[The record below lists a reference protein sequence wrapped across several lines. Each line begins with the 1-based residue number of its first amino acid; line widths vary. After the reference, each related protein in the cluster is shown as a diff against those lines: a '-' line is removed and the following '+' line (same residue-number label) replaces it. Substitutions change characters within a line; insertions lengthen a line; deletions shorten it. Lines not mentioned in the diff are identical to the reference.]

1 MAAEKVFMT
10 SEKVRALLEQF
21 QKDIPENK
29 VLVLRRMLE
38 NSSDDCFE
46 SVSTLKLKNP
56 TTTLL
61 LSIFLGWLGVDR
73 FYIGDIG
80 VGVCK
85 LLFGWL
91 TLLIWPFVDIFCSYK
106 KAKEHNFNKLTT
118 AIF

>member
-1 MAAEKVFMT
+1 MATEKVFMS
-10 SEKVRALLEQF
+10 SEKVSALVEQF

-38 NSSDDCFE
+38 NSSAECFE
-46 SVSTLKLKNP
+46 SVSTLKLKSP

-61 LSIFLGWLGVDR
+61 LSIFLGGLGVDR
-73 FYIGDIG
+73 FYIGDVG

-91 TLLIWPFVDIFCSYK
+91 TLFIWPFVDIFCSYK
-106 KAKEHNFNKLTT
+106 KAKERNFNNLTV

>member
-1 MAAEKVFMT
+1 MATEKVFM
-10 SEKVRALLEQF
+10 SSQKVASLVEQF

-38 NSSDDCFE
+38 NSSDDCFD
-46 SVSTLKLKNP
+46 SVSAIKLKSP
-56 TTTLL
+56 TVTLL

-80 VGVCK
+80 IGVCK

-91 TLLIWPFVDIFCSYK
+91 TVLIWPFIDIFCSYK
-106 KAKEHNFNKLTT
+106 KAKERNFNKLTAT
-118 AIF
+118 IF